1 MTKTIEPQGYNIS
14 NDLVKK
20 ILVMDGAEDY
30 KWAKYY
36 LMTWIQGSLEQFRY
50 EAIIPAV
57 LFQASRVVEHLIL
70 ELIQAR
76 ISKEFVIYLESDVMN
91 MSQDDFDAYAK
102 QDFVIEDKNQQ
113 NTIMVNW
120 PRIITFIKENGVQ
133 LGWLSAQSSL

>member
-1 MTKTIEPQGYNIS
+1 MIEPQGYNIS
-14 NDLVKK
+14 NDMVQK
-20 ILVMDGAEDY
+20 ILVMDSAEDY

-36 LMTWIQGSLEQFRY
+36 LMAWILDSLEQFRY
-50 EAIIPAV
+50 EAILPPV
-57 LFQASRVVEHLIL
+57 LFQASRVVEYLIL

-113 NTIMVNW
+113 NTVRVNW